1 MAENVQYIR
10 EKLKQLLLLYPEDE
24 LSLIIYYLERRIGK
38 KTAKKLLSAPT
49 DEKVNALVESIEY
62 KFNHSSSCSFE
73 YVTEALYFSLA
84 NKNLSVQTEKYEDAV
99 RFITSDNGK
108 YQAAYI
114 LYKFCKPPYKAR
126 LMEFLQ
132 SKEFNSIIIDVED
145 KNINKNQIEES
156 EVNEKVIRYIGFIE
170 KKDYEDD
177 YNNYPE
183 LFTPVP
189 DNRLNTGKT
198 LIKMKN
204 GLSPKR

>member
-99 RFITSDNGK
+99 SFITPDNGK
-108 YQAAYI
+108 YQVAYI

-145 KNINKNQIEES
+145 KNIPLK
-156 EVNEKVIRYIGFIE
+156 
-170 KKDYEDD
+170 
-177 YNNYPE
+177 
-183 LFTPVP
+183 
-189 DNRLNTGKT
+189 
-198 LIKMKN
+198 
-204 GLSPKR
+204 PKFV